1 MDTAA
6 QDDNFYNKVLID
18 FFEKNPKYNNILTH
32 RIMNDY
38 IKTLI
43 DANKD
48 AVSNIAVLEA
58 TVRDYPVTD
67 EKSKTNFGNLC
78 ILLNGYRNVAKA
90 TDCLLINEN
99 VLKDANGNY
108 YQKIED
114 EEEAPEE
121 QVNQPANK

>member
-1 MDTAA
+1 MAV
-6 QDDNFYNKVLID
+6 QDDNFYNNVLID
-18 FFEKNPKYNNILTH
+18 FFEKNPKYNNILTR

-43 DANKD
+43 EANKD
-48 AVSNIAVLEA
+48 AVDNIAVLES
-58 TVRDYPVTD
+58 VVKDYPVTN

-99 VLKDANGNY
+99 VLKDAEGNY
-108 YQKIED
+108 YQKIE
-114 EEEAPEE
+114 EEEEVPEE
-121 QVNQPANK
+121 GKPANK

>member
-1 MDTAA
+1 
-6 QDDNFYNKVLID
+6 
-18 FFEKNPKYNNILTH
+18 
-32 RIMNDY
+32 MNEY

-48 AVSNIAVLEA
+48 AVENTAVLEDTIEA
-58 TVRDYPVTD
+58 YPITD

-78 ILLNGYRNVAKA
+78 ILLNGYRNIAKA
-90 TDCLLINEN
+90 TECLLINEN

-114 EEEAPEE
+114 KEEAPEE
-121 QVNQPANK
+121 SVSQPANK

>member
-1 MDTAA
+1 
-6 QDDNFYNKVLID
+6 
-18 FFEKNPKYNNILTH
+18 
-32 RIMNDY
+32 MNEY

-43 DANKD
+43 AANKD
-48 AVSNIAVLEA
+48 AVENTAVLEDTIA
-58 TVRDYPVTD
+58 AYPITD

-78 ILLNGYRNVAKA
+78 ILLNGYRNIAKA
-90 TDCLLINEN
+90 TECLLINEN

-121 QVNQPANK
+121 PVNQPANK

>member
-1 MDTAA
+1 MAA

-18 FFEKNPKYNNILTH
+18 FFEKNPKYNNILT
-32 RIMNDY
+32 RKIMNEY

-43 DANKD
+43 EANKD

-58 TVRDYPVTD
+58 TVKEYPITD

-99 VLKDANGNY
+99 VLKDAEGNY
-108 YQKIED
+108 YQKIEED
-114 EEEAPEE
+114 KPT
-121 QVNQPANK
+121 NK